1 MLGTRGARLEKLRW
15 WVAAPLTIVALGP
28 FFLAF
33 IAGMMIAPFAVGLL
47 FAFGLALSRPVSKNP
62 QRDLATAATVYAL
75 VLAFIPI
82 FAIWA
87 YLDMVKPPQTIHTGF
102 DEPFPWGPFAA
113 FGSTVLGSLISAFAI
128 LRSRGPP
135 GTVRRHLKTAAAIPF
150 GIIGGLWAP
159 GVLWYVSPILAFGP
173 FALLLGHA
181 ALRIV
186 KPAQRAGTA
195 PPVFDSVPTPAAA
208 PGYVAFGAR
217 RP

>member
-1 MLGTRGARLEKLRW
+1 MLGTHGARLENLRW
-15 WVAAPLTIVALGP
+15 WVTVPLTIFAAGP
-28 FFLAF
+28 FFLG
-33 IAGMMIAPFAVGLL
+33 IIPGMIIGPFAVGFL

-62 QRDLATAATVYAL
+62 QLDRATAATVYLL

-82 FAIWA
+82 FATWA
-87 YLDMVKPPQTIHTGF
+87 YLDMMKPPQTVHTGF

-113 FGSTVLGSLISAFAI
+113 FGSTVLGSMIAAFAI
-128 LRSRGPP
+128 LQSRGPP

-150 GIIGGLWAP
+150 GVVGGLWAP
-159 GVLWYVSPILAFGP
+159 GILWYVSPILALGP

-181 ALRIV
+181 AFRIV

-195 PPVFDSVPTPAAA
+195 PPLFDAIPTPVNA